1 MKRILTA
8 TAMGLMTGIICY
20 LAGKYGLKDDINIT
34 MFFYIIANRTLA
46 GFFIGISGMKMS
58 WYLHGLLIGFIT
70 GIPFSIGAL
79 LDDPCIA
86 VFSVSL
92 ILGSVYGLII
102 ELFTSV
108 IFKQGMSGKQ

>member
-1 MKRILTA
+1 MKRILIA

-20 LAGKYGLKDDINIT
+20 LAGRYGLKDEINIT
-34 MFFYIIANRTLA
+34 MFLYIIANRTLA
-46 GFFIGISGMKMS
+46 GFFIGISGLKIS

-70 GIPFSIGAL
+70 GIPFSIGTL

-86 VFSVSL
+86 VLTVSL
-92 ILGSVYGLII
+92 ILGAVYGLII

-108 IFKQGMSGKQ
+108 IFKQGIAGNK